1 MHEASNT
8 IIESITNWMETFV
21 EVPHPAFGNMPVCP
35 YARQFRLANKVKIIE
50 AKDNILEKAS
60 EVAKN
65 WDNNIE
71 AVVVASDNLQ
81 IKNTEVHEKVQQM
94 NKDYKSIDI
103 VMLEDHPESK
113 EYIGGACMNHGS
125 LILIVI
131 QRLSKLNKFS
141 KGLRSTKYFDNWTQ
155 ENLDDTITWRFED

>member
-71 AVVVASDNLQ
+71 AVVVAS
-81 IKNTEVHEKVQQM
+81 KP
-94 NKDYKSIDI
+94 KSTR
-103 VMLEDHPESK
+103 K
-113 EYIGGACMNHGS
+113 
-125 LILIVI
+125 
-131 QRLSKLNKFS
+131 LSCKS
-141 KGLRSTKYFDNWTQ
+141 
-155 ENLDDTITWRFED
+155 